1 MLYTALNKLGDKGGI
16 DTNMIRRLSTEGLLS
31 LVPEEQLMKVTDPNA
46 AKQL

>member
-16 DTNMIRRLSTEGLLS
+16 DSSMIRRLSTDGLLG
-31 LVPEEQLMKVTDPNA
+31 LVPEEQLMKVTDPTA